1 MLFLYLLLI
10 NYSFLPKF
18 WLIVFTIIIYYLYKI
33 YKYYMKTLLIIYT
46 ITYKEHTYTLY
57 ITYNIY

>member
-33 YKYYMKTLLIIYT
+33 YKYYMKTILIIYI
-46 ITYKEHTYTLY
+46 ITYEEHTYTLY